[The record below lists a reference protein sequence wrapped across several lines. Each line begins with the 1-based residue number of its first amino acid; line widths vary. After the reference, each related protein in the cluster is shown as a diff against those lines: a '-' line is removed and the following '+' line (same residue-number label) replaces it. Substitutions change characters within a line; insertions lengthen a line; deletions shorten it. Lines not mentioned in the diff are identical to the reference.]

1 MPHPSAPKRSP
12 VLGVIFALVV
22 ALVWIIALAAASPLS
37 PVLDTLGQFAGPAVT
52 VAFIWAAFA
61 LAGGRRR
68 TMTVLLLGAVF
79 LLFDLRSQWLI
90 NRQPPAAP
98 GPATRLYFV
107 NIWRKNQHGGAIA
120 RSIRIDHP
128 DVVALAEVA
137 PANAKLVDSA
147 LKPYPYRMMDWP
159 TPDWPDRPRQMIASR
174 YPLTKT
180 GVEINDDLAVVEA
193 NVVAPHPFRLIVVH
207 LTRPWPWQGHALQLE
222 RLAARVRAGDADH
235 TVVVGDLNANPASA
249 ALHRF
254 AAASGLNPAPAK
266 AGDWPAYL
274 PGVLRL
280 ALENVFS
287 GKAIA
292 LRNNHPGLE
301 DGSDH
306 RPILVD
312 VAPAA
317 TQ

>member
-1 MPHPSAPKRSP
+1 MPHSSAPKRSP

-22 ALVWIIALAAASPLS
+22 ALVWGIAIAATASPLS
-37 PVLDTLGQFAGPAVT
+37 PVLDTIGQFAGPAVT
-52 VAFIWAAFA
+52 CAFIWAAFA

-90 NRQPPAAP
+90 NRQPPAGA
-98 GPATRLYFV
+98 GPAVRLYFV
-107 NIWRKNQHGGAIA
+107 NIWRKNLHGGAIA

-128 DVVALAEVA
+128 DVVGLAEVSTE
-137 PANAKLVDSA
+137 NAKLVDVA
-147 LKPYPYRMMDWP
+147 LRAYPYRMEDWP
-159 TPDWPDRPRQMIASR
+159 TPEWAGRPRQMIASR
-174 YPLTKT
+174 YPLTRT

-193 NVVAPHPFRLIVVH
+193 NVAAPHPFRLIVVH
-207 LTRPWPWQGHALQLE
+207 LTRPWPWHGHALQLD
-222 RLAARVRAGDADH
+222 RLAARVQAGDADH
-235 TVVVGDLNANPASA
+235 TVLIGDLNANPASA

-254 AAASGLNPAPAK
+254 ATASGLNPAPAK

-312 VAPAA
+312 VLPAA
-317 TQ
+317 Q